1 VGGTTFTSGTI
12 TLAGATSPSNAATLI
27 LAGFTSPTFSVTYD
41 AVTGAFT
48 FTSTA
53 TGATAT
59 ITAATGSLATSLK
72 LTSGAGAIISQGAAA
87 LTPATAIPAL
97 VAVTQNWATFTTMVE
112 PSLTDK
118 VAFAAATNALNN
130 RYMYAMWDTDPN
142 AVITGNQTT
151 AGYVIGT
158 QNQYSGTAPIY
169 VGRDKAVFLMGAVAS
184 LDVTQRNGR
193 ATMAYRRQSGLIPDV
208 NDATTAANLEAN
220 GYNYYGAVAT
230 ANANFNFNYPGSVTM
245 MTLLTEQLSIPYNVE
260 GYALVQAAGHDPI
273 NAAVNFGT
281 IRAGVVLSDLEAQ
294 QVNQAA
300 GVKIDNVLN
309 QRGWYL
315 QVLDAQPSVRVAR
328 QSPPITLWYMDGQS
342 VQRINVASVLV
353 Q

>member
-1 VGGTTFTSGTI
+1 VDDLGFILGWLYETVDDFVTRAPISTLKKRKNQMTIPANNYVTVNPAVIGPSGRALELIGVIMTNSTRVPVGAVASFPNALAVGAYFGLASSEYALATIYFLGFDNSNRKPASLIFFGYNTSPVAAWLRGNSVATMTLAQLQALTGTISLTVGGTTFTSGTI

-158 QNQYSGTAPIY
+158 Y
-169 VGRDKAVFLMGAVAS
+169 LC
-184 LDVTQRNGR
+184 R
-193 ATMAYRRQSGLIPDV
+193 A
-208 NDATTAANLEAN
+208 
-220 GYNYYGAVAT
+220 
-230 ANANFNFNYPGSVTM
+230 
-245 MTLLTEQLSIPYNVE
+245 
-260 GYALVQAAGHDPI
+260 
-273 NAAVNFGT
+273 
-281 IRAGVVLSDLEAQ
+281 
-294 QVNQAA
+294 
-300 GVKIDNVLN
+300 
-309 QRGWYL
+309 
-315 QVLDAQPSVRVAR
+315 
-328 QSPPITLWYMDGQS
+328 
-342 VQRINVASVLV
+342 
-353 Q
+353 

>member
-1 VGGTTFTSGTI
+1 
-12 TLAGATSPSNAATLI
+12 
-27 LAGFTSPTFSVTYD
+27 
-41 AVTGAFT
+41 
-48 FTSTA
+48 
-53 TGATAT
+53 
-59 ITAATGSLATSLK
+59 
-72 LTSGAGAIISQGAAA
+72 
-87 LTPATAIPAL
+87 
-97 VAVTQNWATFTTMVE
+97 
-112 PSLTDK
+112 
-118 VAFAAATNALNN
+118 
-130 RYMYAMWDTDPN
+130 
-142 AVITGNQTT
+142 
-151 AGYVIGT
+151 
-158 QNQYSGTAPIY
+158 
-169 VGRDKAVFLMGAVAS
+169 MGAVAS

-230 ANANFNFNYPGSVTM
+230 ANANFNFNYPGSVTGPFGWIDSYVGQIWLNNALQLAM